1 MPATQVGRGSK
12 RRKLA
17 ADINIVPYI
26 DVMLVLLVIFMVTA
40 PLLTQGISVKL
51 PRTAAQPIHSS
62 EEPVT
67 LFVDARGHYF
77 LDVGSHPK
85 EPLNGAQV
93 TKEVSKVLKAR
104 PDAMILI
111 RADKSVPYARVAEGM
126 AFLQAAGASR
136 IGFVTRPPGF
146 EKNRKTSR

>member
-1 MPATQVGRGSK
+1 MPVAQVGRGG
-12 RRKLA
+12 RRRRLA
-17 ADINIVPYI
+17 AEINIVPYI

-51 PRTAAQPIHSS
+51 PRTASQPIRSS

-67 LFVDARGHYF
+67 LYVDAHGRFF

-85 EPLNGAQV
+85 KPIDGAQV
-93 TKEVSKVLKAR
+93 TETVSKVLKIR

-111 RADKSVPYARVAEGM
+111 RADRSVPYARVAEGM

-136 IGFVTRPPGF
+136 IGFVTQPPSF
-146 EKNRKTSR
+146 NKNLKSR